1 MSLQAKG
8 VVVCIS
14 IAALIF
20 FILVGA
26 LSLSKPTQKLGK
38 KAASSSTNLA
48 GSSTNLAGSSTN
60 LAGSSTNLAGSST
73 NLAGITNHL
82 AGLSSAIGNALFG
95 ETRRKH
101 KIAQGIENQHAIGKA
116 YAAYLADNDGW
127 YPVVRGAAGVGGK
140 TGNSRGPRGPFPAVV
155 GKFYGASVPEKERPL
170 NAYIGSIKSFH
181 DPADTGGGAYNV
193 HSCWDSFGNSYQPQ
207 VADDMFRVKR
217 ILGEKSEKEGS
228 YEGTS
233 MRESEISKP
242 KNKIIQGDW
251 NWPYDRE
258 DTWHAK
264 DGEARHI
271 MLYADGHAREF
282 VFPPTQQMLK
292 WITPPP
298 HGEMPKPD
306 PNYIWW

>member
-1 MSLQAKG
+1 MP
-8 VVVCIS
+8 VVV
-14 IAALIF
+14 
-20 FILVGA
+20 G
-26 LSLSKPTQKLGK
+26 
-38 KAASSSTNLA
+38 NL
-48 GSSTNLAGSSTN
+48 
-60 LAGSSTNLAGSST
+60 
-73 NLAGITNHL
+73 
-82 AGLSSAIGNALFG
+82 
-95 ETRRKH
+95 
-101 KIAQGIENQHAIGKA
+101 
-116 YAAYLADNDGW
+116 
-127 YPVVRGAAGVGGK
+127 
-140 TGNSRGPRGPFPAVV
+140 
-155 GKFYGASVPEKERPL
+155 YGASVPEKERPL

-258 DTWHAK
+258 DAWHAK

-271 MLYADGHAREF
+271 MLYADGHAKEF
-282 VFPPTQQMLK
+282 VFPPTDQILK
-292 WITPPP
+292 WLKP
-298 HGEMPKPD
+298 GEMPKPD

>member
-20 FILVGA
+20 IILISA
-26 LSLSKPTQKLGK
+26 FLLSKPT
-38 KAASSSTNLA
+38 
-48 GSSTNLAGSSTN
+48 
-60 LAGSSTNLAGSST
+60 
-73 NLAGITNHL
+73 
-82 AGLSSAIGNALFG
+82 SAIGNALFG
-95 ETRRKH
+95 ETRRKQ
-101 KIAQGIENQHAIGKA
+101 KIAQSIENQHAIGKA

-140 TGNSRGPRGPFPAVV
+140 TGNSRGPRGPLPVVV

-193 HSCWDSFGNSYQPQ
+193 NSSWDSFGNSYQPQ

>member
-8 VVVCIS
+8 VIVCIS

-20 FILVGA
+20 FILIGA
-26 LSLSKPTQKLGK
+26 LSLSKPTQKLGE
-38 KAASSSTNLA
+38 KAASSSTNLT
-48 GSSTNLAGSSTN
+48 S
-60 LAGSSTNLAGSST
+60 SST

-95 ETRRKH
+95 ETRRKQ
-101 KIAQGIENQHAIGKA
+101 KIAQSIENQHAIGKA

-140 TGNSRGPRGPFPAVV
+140 TGNSRGPRGPLPAVV

-193 HSCWDSFGNSYQPQ
+193 HSSWDSFGNSYQPQ

-217 ILGEKSEKEGS
+217 ILGEKSEKKDPTKVLLCVNQRLQNLRIKSYKATGTGLMIAKILGTQRMVRHGILCSTQMDMRGS
-228 YEGTS
+228 LYF
-233 MRESEISKP
+233 RRH
-242 KNKIIQGDW
+242 NKC
-251 NWPYDRE
+251 
-258 DTWHAK
+258 
-264 DGEARHI
+264 
-271 MLYADGHAREF
+271 
-282 VFPPTQQMLK
+282 
-292 WITPPP
+292 
-298 HGEMPKPD
+298 
-306 PNYIWW
+306 